1 MVQPQAGKHV
11 TMVTLAGKGGDSQ
24 QIQVHIGTG
33 ERVPVEGQSLSSGFW
48 GSMILT
54 WVNGK
59 RPRRPFTSPSH

>member
-33 ERVPVEGQSLSSGFW
+33 ERFQLKVSHSHPDSG
-48 GSMILT
+48 GL
-54 WVNGK
+54 
-59 RPRRPFTSPSH
+59 